1 MYRPTAQPRICSLAV
16 RMGDEGKAV
25 GSSHIRPTAL
35 LCGHFCFPAD
45 HGGGKRLPSAPRP
58 DVRGAWLQ
66 LPAVSDYL
74 NALLKVGFLV

>member
-35 LCGHFCFPAD
+35 LCGHFAFPLTTVAAS
-45 HGGGKRLPSAPRP
+45 GFNQRP
-58 DVRGAWLQ
+58 GRMYAGRGFNFPPCRITSTLC
-66 LPAVSDYL
+66 
-74 NALLKVGFLV
+74 